1 MNEKKIVEKCK
12 NSSFHLKNEIDIL
25 EKHALRSLSKI
36 SVWSLYPSLISLWV
50 GNCLRSP
57 MWLCVCT
64 IQLKGRWSTH
74 TLNLRTLFAFGAKK
88 ARGLSAFFLLFVH
101 SFIHSF
107 IQSLLFNALSM
118 LCSALFRKTKGL
130 CLKIPPPKHQIN
142 ICISL

>member
-107 IQSLLFNALSM
+107 NHCYSMHSACFVLHCFGKQRVYVSKYRRLSIK
-118 LCSALFRKTKGL
+118 LTFAYLYR
-130 CLKIPPPKHQIN
+130 
-142 ICISL
+142 